1 MPSRDFNRLK
11 FNIRQLKQEFLS
23 FSARTD
29 GEYTKSERMKCR
41 AFIAFCHA
49 EFEYYL
55 EEMAT
60 KILNRTE
67 QAWAA
72 KKRPG
77 KALAALL
84 VYRLSKDLS
93 LSEDPRSQSSDSRL
107 ETQVRKAIMRQR
119 AVIRGNHGIRAR
131 NISELFTPL
140 GLQYNDLDEPL
151 IIQLNNLSR
160 RRGDL
165 VHASAQV
172 SLPRL
177 RDPFTD
183 EWQDVNFLLTEIESF
198 DRLARDL

>member
-11 FNIRQLKQEFLS
+11 SNIQQLKQEFLS
-23 FSARTD
+23 FSARAD
-29 GEYTKSERMKCR
+29 GGYTKSERMKCR

-55 EEMAT
+55 EETAVG
-60 KILNRTE
+60 ILDRAE
-67 QAWAA
+67 RAWASRRRA
-72 KKRPG
+72 G

-84 VYRLSKDLS
+84 VYRLSKDVS
-93 LSEDPRSQSSDSRL
+93 LSDDPRTHNSDNRL
-107 ETQVRKAIMRQR
+107 ETQVRKAITVQR
-119 AVIRGNHGIRAR
+119 AVIRGNHGIRAK

-140 GLQYNDLDEPL
+140 GLQHDDLDEPL
-151 IIQLNNLSR
+151 IIHLNNLSR

-183 EWQDVNFLLTEIESF
+183 EWQDVNFLLTEIENF
-198 DRLARDL
+198 DRLAKNL

>member
-1 MPSRDFNRLK
+1 VPSRDFNRLK
-11 FNIRQLKQEFLS
+11 SNIHQLKQEFLS
-23 FSARTD
+23 FPDRAD
-29 GEYTKSERMKCR
+29 GGYTKSERMKCR

-55 EEMAT
+55 EETAT

-67 QAWAA
+67 QAWLRR
-72 KKRPG
+72 KRVG

-84 VYRLSKDLS
+84 VYRLSKDVS
-93 LSEDPRSQSSDSRL
+93 LSEDPRTQNSDNRL
-107 ETQVRKAIMRQR
+107 EAQVRKAISQHR

-131 NISELFTPL
+131 NIAELFTPL
-140 GLQYNDLDEPL
+140 GLQYDDFNEPL
-151 IIQLNNLSR
+151 IIQLNNLSQ

-183 EWQDVNFLLTEIESF
+183 EWRDVNFLIEEIASF
-198 DRLARDL
+198 DLLLKDL